1 MKTGVA
7 GRETELP
14 AAVVELVDAFSRSH
28 GGAAVRIWAE
38 RPGGWDPLL
47 AVPAGCE
54 AAADPARL
62 RVLGRGLGLPLAV
75 EVDEGVGEANAEFL
89 AAVLDR
95 MLSYEA
101 ETRQAAEEL
110 AERYEEI
117 NLLYSISEILG
128 SVLPLRAAA
137 SRILEEV
144 ADVLGA
150 RRASLW
156 AYEPESGTL
165 HLAAAVG
172 VQGLDGPIP
181 VDDPDSVTARV
192 FRERQPL
199 NLDRG
204 TRVPRGTR
212 LEPRPLRLDPFLS
225 VPINYT
231 SPEGDTRTVGV
242 ITLVGRHSGE
252 DFGAGD
258 ARLLSAI
265 ASQIGAAIETHRLM
279 RESVRQERLEREL
292 ELAHDLQLKLLPDT
306 AQFQSVARVAARCVP
321 ADSVGGDF
329 FYLFHLSGGRLG
341 VIIGDVS
348 SHGFS
353 AALIMALTISAIA
366 IYAQEADPPSEVL
379 RGVHRAIADELET
392 TEMFV
397 SLFFGVLDPAA
408 GTLVYSN
415 AGHPQAF
422 IVHGDGTVTRLG
434 ASRPPLGTPT
444 QEDYGEAVC
453 AWDGESDL
461 LCLFTDGLS
470 DAFADANGGNAEA
483 NLLAEVVRLR
493 DRPPAE
499 LLDHLFERAEH
510 AKLGVPP
517 DDRTAVLVRG

>member
-38 RPGGWDPLL
+38 RNGGWDPLL

-165 HLAAAVG
+165 HLAAAAG
-172 VQGLDGPIP
+172 
-181 VDDPDSVTARV
+181 ARV
-192 FRERQPL
+192 VGLYGPTPPERNGPWHADDL
-199 NLDRG
+199 
-204 TRVPRGTR
+204 VVS
-212 LEPRPLRLDPFLS
+212 RPEACECVF
-225 VPINYT
+225 
-231 SPEGDTRTVGV
+231 
-242 ITLVGRHSGE
+242 
-252 DFGAGD
+252 
-258 ARLLSAI
+258 
-265 ASQIGAAIETHRLM
+265 
-279 RESVRQERLEREL
+279 ERRC
-292 ELAHDLQLKLLPDT
+292 T
-306 AQFQSVARVAARCVP
+306 AARWC
-321 ADSVGGDF
+321 
-329 FYLFHLSGGRLG
+329 L
-341 VIIGDVS
+341 GDVTVEEV
-348 SHGFS
+348 S
-353 AALIMALTISAIA
+353 AAV
-366 IYAQEADPPSEVL
+366 AQRLQRPARRAPIDDG
-379 RGVHRAIADELET
+379 RGV
-392 TEMFV
+392 
-397 SLFFGVLDPAA
+397 
-408 GTLVYSN
+408 
-415 AGHPQAF
+415 
-422 IVHGDGTVTRLG
+422 
-434 ASRPPLGTPT
+434 
-444 QEDYGEAVC
+444 
-453 AWDGESDL
+453 
-461 LCLFTDGLS
+461 
-470 DAFADANGGNAEA
+470 
-483 NLLAEVVRLR
+483 
-493 DRPPAE
+493 
-499 LLDHLFERAEH
+499 
-510 AKLGVPP
+510 
-517 DDRTAVLVRG
+517 

>member
-1 MKTGVA
+1 VKTGVA
-7 GRETELP
+7 RSESELP
-14 AAVVELVDAFSRSH
+14 AAVGELVDAFSRSH
-28 GGAAVRIWAE
+28 GGAVVRIWAK
-38 RPGGWDPLL
+38 RNGGWEPLL
-47 AVPAGCE
+47 AVPAGHE
-54 AAADPARL
+54 AGAGPERPRL
-62 RVLGRGLGLPLAV
+62 LGRESEWPLAV
-75 EVDEGVGEANAEFL
+75 EVDGVVGEAQSEFL
-89 AAVLDR
+89 AVALDR
-95 MLSYEA
+95 LLDYEA
-101 ETRQAAEEL
+101 ETRRAAEEL

-128 SVLPLRAAA
+128 SVLPLKAAA

-156 AYEPESGTL
+156 AYEPETDLL
-165 HLAAAVG
+165 HLTAAVG
-172 VQGLDGPIP
+172 VEGLKGPIP
-181 VDDPDSVTARV
+181 VDHPDSVTARV
-192 FRERQPL
+192 FRERQAL
-199 NLDRG
+199 NLPRG
-204 TRVPRGTR
+204 SRAPRGTR
-212 LEPRPLRLDPFLS
+212 LEPQPFRLDPFLS

-265 ASQIGAAIETHRLM
+265 ASQIGAAIEIHRLIQ
-279 RESVRQERLEREL
+279 ESLRQERLEREL

-306 AQFQSVARVAARCVP
+306 AQFQNVARVAARCVP

-329 FYLFHLSGGRLG
+329 FYLFNLSGGRLG

-366 IYAQEADPPSEVL
+366 IYAQEGGSPAEVL
-379 RGVHRAIADELET
+379 RGVHRAITDELET

-397 SLFFGVLDPAA
+397 SLFYGVLDPAS

-422 IVHGDGTVTRLG
+422 IVHGDGTVTRLRPG
-434 ASRPPLGTPT
+434 RPPLGTPT
-444 QEDYGEAVC
+444 EEDYGEAVC
-453 AWDGESDL
+453 NWQGGSDL

-470 DAFADANGGNAEA
+470 DAFADARGANGEA
-483 NLLAEVVRLR
+483 NLLAEVVKLR
-493 DRPPAE
+493 DRAPAE
-499 LLDHLFERAEH
+499 VLDHLFKRADR
-510 AKLGVPP
+510 AKLRVPP
-517 DDRTAVLVRG
+517 DDRTAVLVRS